1 MPSPPRLAWC
11 ESGEWSKAG
20 EVDLETGK
28 VVKSIEPISGER
40 IYLSVCHH
48 KKREDGLFPAVAEA
62 ILVVAGIL
70 GLCSASLSN
79 MYRLSITGEGHN
91 LKHRLPII
99 YGKNGQTDVETSG
112 QRRG

>member
-40 IYLSVCHH
+40 TYLSVCHH
-48 KKREDGLFPAVAEA
+48 KKREDGLVPAVAEA
-62 ILVVAGIL
+62 ILVVAGIS
-70 GLCSASLSN
+70 GLCSVSHSITCTG
-79 MYRLSITGEGHN
+79 YRLPVRGTTGDTGS
-91 LKHRLPII
+91 
-99 YGKNGQTDVETSG
+99 Q
-112 QRRG
+112 